1 MARHQGHFS
10 EGHLI
15 EIRARILRVAAG
27 ASPIVTLSHPVPV
40 GAAPS
45 VLAACLPRHPA
56 AVEAWPGAP
65 S

>member
-1 MARHQGHFS
+1 MARHQGHFI

-15 EIRARILRVAAG
+15 EIRARFRRVVA
-27 ASPIVTLSHPVPV
+27 PIVTLSHPVSD
-40 GAAPS
+40 GADLSIREAR
-45 VLAACLPRHPA
+45 LPRRPT